1 MSATQHRSETITSET
16 ITAKNVDL
24 SNCDREQI
32 HIPGAIQPHGALL
45 TVAES
50 GLVVLQASVN
60 CAAVLGVAHDRL
72 IGQPLGCVFGEAGAR
87 QLGDR
92 LAHENLGDGPVH
104 VLRAALPA
112 GDCDVFAHRSA
123 GVLILEVELPPHGT
137 TPLLDLYSQLRATI
151 SRLQST
157 RTLQSF
163 FDLAVSQIRHFTGFE
178 RVMAYKFLEDG
189 SGHVIAESK
198 LATLEP
204 YLGLHYPASDI
215 PQPARRMFALSPL
228 RHLPNVDYAPV
239 ALAPEMQPATGE
251 PVDMS
256 HSILRSVSI
265 MYQVYLQ
272 NMGVKATMVMPLMK
286 EGQLWGLISCVH
298 HSSPRHVAYEAR
310 MASEFLAH
318 MLSLM
323 MAAKEDAESFA
334 YRLRM
339 KAILDGMM
347 QSLDARADLHM
358 GLAGGNSSAGIDAYI
373 ESGGAA
379 VVTEEQVT
387 CVGATPTDPE
397 LRALVTWLASS
408 TELVQATDRLPEL
421 YPPAAG
427 FTAVAAGLLAVR
439 LSKRRPE
446 FVIWFRPEQAKTVV
460 WAGNPVKP
468 EERDET
474 DGMLRLR
481 PRGSFALW
489 QESVAGRSRPWASFE
504 VAAAADLRWAIVEVI
519 LARAEQTELLNREL
533 TETNAELDSFAY
545 VASHDL
551 KEPLRGISHMVTFL
565 KRSSGDK
572 LDQQEQGQLA
582 TIVKLTR
589 RMDELIDSL
598 LHFSRLGRA
607 ELPMSD
613 CDVEVVLNEALLAL
627 RPRIEEAN
635 ALIRRPRPLPWV
647 TGNAIRLRELLT
659 NLISNAAKFND
670 KPERWVE
677 IGWVEGDVPA
687 FYVRDNG
694 IGIAERDRDAIF
706 DIFRRLHGRDSF
718 GGGTGAGLTIARKA
732 AERHGGRMWAESV
745 EGEGTTLWFTLDA
758 APIRSEPS

>member
-1 MSATQHRSETITSET
+1 MSATKYINET

-24 SNCDREQI
+24 SNCDREQV
-32 HIPGAIQPHGALL
+32 HIPGAIQPHGTLL
-45 TVAES
+45 TIAES

-60 CAAVLGVAHDRL
+60 CEAVLGVPHKRL
-72 IGQPLGCVFGEAGAR
+72 IGQPLDRAFGEADAR
-87 QLGDR
+87 RIGDR
-92 LAHENLGDGPVH
+92 LAQENFDNGPVH

-112 GDCDVFAHRSA
+112 GDCDVFAHRNA
-123 GVLILEVELPPHGT
+123 GVLILEIELPPPGDAA
-137 TPLLDLYSQLRATI
+137 PLLDLYSQLRATI

-157 RTLQSF
+157 RTLQAF
-163 FDLAVSQIRHFTGFE
+163 FDLAVSQIRHFTGFD

-198 LATLEP
+198 LAVLEP
-204 YLGLHYPASDI
+204 YLDLHYPATDI

-228 RHLPNVDYAPV
+228 RHLPNVDYVPV
-239 ALAPEMQPATGE
+239 ALAPEMHPGTGE
-251 PVDMS
+251 PIDLS

-265 MYQVYLQ
+265 IYRTYLR

-286 EGQLWGLISCVH
+286 DGQLWGLISCVH
-298 HSSPRHVAYEAR
+298 HSSPRHVPYEAR

-339 KAILDGMM
+339 ETILDRMM

-358 GLAGGNSSAGIDAYI
+358 VLAGGNSPAGIDAYI

-379 VVTEEQVT
+379 VVTEDRVT
-387 CVGATPTDPE
+387 CVGATPAEPQ
-397 LRALVTWLASS
+397 LKALVAWLATS
-408 TELVQATDRLPEL
+408 TELILATDRLPEI
-421 YPPAAG
+421 YPPAAEL
-427 FTAVAAGLLAVR
+427 TAVAAGVLAVR

-446 FVIWFRPEQAKTVV
+446 FVIWFRPEQAKTVL
-460 WAGNPVKP
+460 WAGNPLKQA
-468 EERDET
+468 ELDET
-474 DGMLRLR
+474 DGMLRLM

-504 VAAAADLRWAIVEVI
+504 ITAAADLRWAIVEVI

-551 KEPLRGISHMVTFL
+551 KEPLRGISHMATFL

-589 RMDELIDSL
+589 RMGDLIDSL
-598 LHFSRLGRA
+598 LHHSRISRA
-607 ELPMSD
+607 ELPMRE
-613 CDVEVVLNEALLAL
+613 CDLETVLSEALLAL
-627 RPRIEEAN
+627 RLRIEETD
-635 ALIRRPRPLPWV
+635 ALIRCPRPLPCV
-647 TGNAIRLRELLT
+647 IGDAIRLRELLT
-659 NLISNAAKFND
+659 NLISNAVKFND

-677 IGWVEGDVPA
+677 IGWVEGDVPT

-694 IGIAERDRDAIF
+694 IGVAERDRDAIF
-706 DIFRRLHGRDSF
+706 DIFRRLHGRDEF
-718 GGGTGAGLTIARKA
+718 GGGTGAGLTIARKT

-745 EGEGTTLWFTLDA
+745 EGQGTTLWFTLKA
-758 APIRSEPS
+758 ASVRSEPS